1 MSSKTILIITYYWPP
16 SGGSGVQRWLYFSK
30 YLKKLGYL
38 PIVLTVD
45 MKSAAYPSIDK
56 SLLKEAEGIP
66 VHYVKSFNWIKI
78 YTSLKKDNI
87 PQGEF
92 LKKGVLDYFA
102 SFIRGNF
109 FIPDARINWA
119 KSARKEALKIIKNN
133 NIDKIITTGPP
144 HSTHLLGLYL
154 KSKLD
159 LKWIADL
166 RDPWTDMFYLKF
178 FYRFPFAKKKDSML
192 EKKVLSNANAILTTA
207 SENFHT
213 ELQSK
218 ISVKQSFYKIYNGFD
233 TSLFSNIEKKINKDF
248 KIVFTGL
255 LTTNHPYKSII
266 NSIIKFKKRYSKIN
280 LKIVFAGS
288 ISDQI
293 LNEFKKVTNVEF
305 HGYVDHS
312 KAVNLMIQGNILL
325 NFLYNQNKKTSMIS
339 GKLIEYMATGNPVLM
354 IGDPESEAAEL
365 LSKQSYNLTVSPIE
379 NESIIKFIKKNYDIW
394 LNGKIIEGEFDPV
407 LPFERE
413 ESTKSLIKIIEN
425 L

>member
-178 FYRFPFAKKKDSML
+178 FYR
-192 EKKVLSNANAILTTA
+192 LT
-207 SENFHT
+207 
-213 ELQSK
+213 
-218 ISVKQSFYKIYNGFD
+218 
-233 TSLFSNIEKKINKDF
+233 
-248 KIVFTGL
+248 
-255 LTTNHPYKSII
+255 
-266 NSIIKFKKRYSKIN
+266 
-280 LKIVFAGS
+280 
-288 ISDQI
+288 
-293 LNEFKKVTNVEF
+293 
-305 HGYVDHS
+305 
-312 KAVNLMIQGNILL
+312 
-325 NFLYNQNKKTSMIS
+325 
-339 GKLIEYMATGNPVLM
+339 
-354 IGDPESEAAEL
+354 
-365 LSKQSYNLTVSPIE
+365 
-379 NESIIKFIKKNYDIW
+379 
-394 LNGKIIEGEFDPV
+394 
-407 LPFERE
+407 
-413 ESTKSLIKIIEN
+413 
-425 L
+425 